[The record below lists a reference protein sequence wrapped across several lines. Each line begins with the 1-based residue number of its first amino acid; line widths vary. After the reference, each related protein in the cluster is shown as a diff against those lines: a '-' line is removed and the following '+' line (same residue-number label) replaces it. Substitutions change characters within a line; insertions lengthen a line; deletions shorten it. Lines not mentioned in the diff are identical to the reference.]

1 MSPPTASAPPLAF
14 NTFWEILLWRNWSNL
29 VYPLFPK
36 FPRPQC
42 IFPSNKWTSL
52 RIHLGNPVVEPLF
65 LDHLGALEHRL
76 PSLIPDVKTPSHLS
90 ELSWRSS
97 PTGAPL
103 LSVLFA
109 AQHGKKKAMLQ
120 KKTQKC
126 KTSILLTSPVKWL
139 RLSSVAQSCPT
150 PWDPMN
156 HSTPGLPVHHQ
167 LIAGSFF
174 FSFFL
179 SFICLTS
186 CQTLFWG
193 LPWWLSGKESTCE
206 CRRHGFDPWSRMIPH
221 VAEQLSLHAATPEP
235 ML

>member
-1 MSPPTASAPPLAF
+1 MLRPLLTCLNF
-14 NTFWEILLWRNWSNL
+14 SEGHHRQGLLFCL
-29 VYPLFPK
+29 Y
-36 FPRPQC
+36 
-42 IFPSNKWTSL
+42 SL
-52 RIHLGNPVVEPLF
+52 
-65 LDHLGALEHRL
+65 L
-76 PSLIPDVKTPSHLS
+76 PSM
-90 ELSWRSS
+90 
-97 PTGAPL
+97 A
-103 LSVLFA
+103 
-109 AQHGKKKAMLQ
+109 KKDMLQ

-126 KTSILLTSPVKWL
+126 KTSILLNSPVKWL
-139 RLSSVAQSCPT
+139 RFSSVAQSCPT

-156 HSTPGLPVHHQ
+156 HSTSGLPVHHQ

-206 CRRHGFDPWSRMIPH
+206 CRIQGFDPWSGMIPH
-221 VAEQLSLHAATPEP
+221 AAEQLSLHAATPEP